1 MKYLKKIFNKVLKR
15 ISSGTKLE
23 KFILIMAS
31 IAFLF
36 HFINLI
42 LYSNAHSMEVKH
54 FLQTNFKIS
63 FSENK
68 SAVPFLQGNCYE
80 LTPGWNCEVY
90 AMNCEKVLY
99 HNNALCIPFS
109 KDTYDIPGMKYGYF
123 EYNGTDE
130 DVKEMLQITCN
141 WFEEMQK
148 FEGIDYW
155 IMTDSGYG
163 TEDAALLNDP
173 AMNLIMGYRGN
184 IKTDID
190 LYTETYTD
198 SSMTRHPI
206 CDAVVTEKEGE
217 KQDIIL
223 VGYDLKVPGYWYDIS
238 NIGSGIWYRYFVE
251 KAERVLSSYENR
263 EDEFIKYIKDK
274 IKAGGGKS
282 GFYCGITDKDLVFSL
297 KIDGKSPDSIE
308 NVIYNGENLYFWYY
322 NNILLDRGVDSLDIS
337 IAEVKN
343 E

>member
-1 MKYLKKIFNKVLKR
+1 MKYLKKNLNKVLKR

-123 EYNGTDE
+123 EYKGSDE
-130 DVKEMLQITCN
+130 AVKEMLQITCN

-155 IMTDSGYG
+155 IMPGLGYA
-163 TEDAALLNDP
+163 TEDAAILNDP
-173 AMNLIMGYRGN
+173 TVDLIIGHKGN

-206 CDAVVTEKEGE
+206 CDVAVTEKEGG
-217 KQDIIL
+217 KQDVIL
-223 VGYDLKVPGYWYDIS
+223 VYYDLKVPGYWYDIS
-238 NIGSGIWYRYFVE
+238 NTGSGIWYRYFVE
-251 KAERVLSSYENR
+251 KAELVLSSYEKR

-274 IKAGGGKS
+274 IKAGGGNS
-282 GFYCGITDKDLVFSL
+282 GFYCGITDKELIFRL
-297 KIDGKSPDSIE
+297 KINGKSPDSIE
-308 NVIYNGENLYFWYY
+308 KVSYNEEDLYFWCY
-322 NNILLDRGVDSLDIS
+322 NNLVIDKDVDLLDVITVETGY
-337 IAEVKN
+337 E
-343 E
+343 

>member
-123 EYNGTDE
+123 EYKGTDE

-155 IMTDSGYG
+155 IMTNPGYG

-206 CDAVVTEKEGE
+206 CDVAVTEKEGG
-217 KQDIIL
+217 KQDVIL
-223 VGYDLKVPGYWYDIS
+223 VYYDL
-238 NIGSGIWYRYFVE
+238 
-251 KAERVLSSYENR
+251 
-263 EDEFIKYIKDK
+263 
-274 IKAGGGKS
+274 
-282 GFYCGITDKDLVFSL
+282 
-297 KIDGKSPDSIE
+297 
-308 NVIYNGENLYFWYY
+308 
-322 NNILLDRGVDSLDIS
+322 
-337 IAEVKN
+337 
-343 E
+343 

>member
-1 MKYLKKIFNKVLKR
+1 MKYLKKILNKVLKR

-123 EYNGTDE
+123 EYKGSDE
-130 DVKEMLQITCN
+130 AVKEMLQTTYN

-155 IMTDSGYG
+155 IMPWLGYA

-173 AMNLIMGYRGN
+173 TVDLIIGHKGN

-251 KAERVLSSYENR
+251 KAELVLSSYENR

-282 GFYCGITDKDLVFSL
+282 GFYCGITDKELIFGL
-297 KIDGKSPDSIE
+297 KINGKSPDSIE
-308 NVIYNGENLYFWYY
+308 NVRYNEEDLYFWCYD
-322 NNILLDRGVDSLDIS
+322 NLVIDKDVESLDIS
-337 IAEVKN
+337 TVGIKN